1 MQTTRERSSGR
12 ARTLALILA
21 TAATVTLAT
30 LAVGP
35 ARGRADTLT
44 MKSGVVY
51 RGVVDRDTTD
61 WSVFDGL
68 RRVIF
73 HNTKV
78 ARRDPD
84 ANEPAPEVFRLEQ
97 PLQVHVGTMPEF
109 ILEAEATPWDKFGRR
124 IFTYV
129 GAGLDANRELR
140 INKKITMTQAINE
153 IDPQKV
159 RFRGVDGFWKD
170 GLLSINQVPRPV
182 ILGILAKVKQ
192 DDLAQREKVCR
203 FLIEAH
209 WYAEA
214 LPELDRLIKDFND
227 KDVSDRARRARDLVR
242 SLQAQDLLGE
252 IEVRRKA
259 QEPNEVRAILKT
271 FSTRGLGPEVL
282 KRLRELNEQEGARAA
297 ADKAAAAALS
307 ATAEKLPSDVRK
319 RVGAPLV
326 ELLQALADAP
336 DATRPRLAAFE
347 KASAAT
353 SPEGKLALALTGWAL
368 GPDKAVAD
376 LATAEALWR
385 ARTLVFG
392 YLRTRDEDEEERA
405 SILDEL
411 RTLQLPASGD
421 KSARALDLDTIDR
434 LARNL
439 PPPRANDH
447 APPTKA
453 TVLRVLDDDP
463 RNEPTEYAVQL
474 PPDYS
479 PWRSYPAVV
488 ALHSGRGETA
498 KARMMSAIDWWG
510 PEASRRGYI
519 VIAPEYASGNRV
531 EYHHSPAEHA
541 AAELALRD
549 ARKRFSIDSDRV
561 FVGGQLNGA
570 DMAWDLG
577 LGHPDLFAGIVAI
590 SGRPFKYVFRAIN
603 DTPRLPL
610 YLALGTMA
618 PGEEFIRTY
627 VMKTLVSNN
636 FDATIVE
643 YISRGQEDFPEDA
656 PSAFDWMASRRRN
669 PDPRAFSAVSAREC
683 DDRFYG
689 LVIRGF
695 ADGRTTPLPGAVA
708 PKGDNLNPATVR
720 QSVSPQLNQLNIRAD
735 GVTRLDVWINPRV
748 VDCSKKVVI
757 KLNNRSV
764 FRASVKDDPA
774 ALLDDLR
781 VRGDRQQTYWLRVP
795 ISL

>member
-1 MQTTRERSSGR
+1 MQIHRERSSGR

-21 TAATVTLAT
+21 TTATVTLAA
-30 LAVGP
+30 LAIG
-35 ARGRADTLT
+35 AALGRADTIT
-44 MKSGVVY
+44 MKGGVVY
-51 RGVVDRDTTD
+51 RGSLDRDTTD

-84 ANEPAPEVFRLEQ
+84 ANEPVPEVFKLEQ
-97 PLQVHVGTMPEF
+97 PLQVHVGTMPKY
-109 ILEAEATPWDKFGRR
+109 ILEANATPWDRHGRR
-124 IFTYV
+124 TFSYV
-129 GAGLDANRELR
+129 GANDEGR
-140 INKKITMTQAINE
+140 IGRKITMTQAINE

-170 GLLSINQVPRPV
+170 GLLSIDSVPRPV
-182 ILGILAKVKQ
+182 ILGILARVNQ
-192 DDLAQREKVCR
+192 TDLAQREKVCR

-227 KDVSDRARRARDLVR
+227 KEVRDRARRARDLVR
-242 SLQAQDLLGE
+242 SLQAQEILAE
-252 IEVRRKA
+252 IEVRRKG
-259 QEPNEVRAILKT
+259 QQPGEVRALLKT
-271 FSTRGLGPEVL
+271 FPTRGLGPEIL
-282 KRLRELNEQEGARAA
+282 KRVRDLNEQEAARAA
-297 ADKAAAAALS
+297 ADKAAADALS
-307 ATAEKLPSDVRK
+307 ATAERLPSDVRK

-326 ELLQALADAP
+326 ELLQGLAGAP

-347 KASAAT
+347 KAPAAT
-353 SPEGKLALALTGWAL
+353 TPENKLALALSGWAL

-376 LATAEALWR
+376 LAAAEALWK
-385 ARTLVFG
+385 ARSLVFG
-392 YLRTRDEDEEERA
+392 YLRSRDEDEADRA

-411 RTLQLPASGD
+411 RTLELPAAAGQA
-421 KSARALDLDTIDR
+421 ARPLDLDTIDR
-434 LARNL
+434 LARHL
-439 PPPRANDH
+439 PPPRASDH

-453 TVLRVLDDDP
+453 TILRVLDDDP
-463 RNEPTEYAVQL
+463 RNVPTEYAVQL

-498 KARMMSAIDWWG
+498 KGRMLSAIAWWG
-510 PEASRRGYI
+510 PEAARRGYI
-519 VIAPEYASGNRV
+519 VIAPEYVAGDKGV

-541 AAELALRD
+541 AAVLALRD
-549 ARKRFSIDSDRV
+549 ARKRFAVDSDRV

-577 LGHPDLFAGIVAI
+577 LGHPDHFAGIVAI

-603 DTPRLPL
+603 DTPWMPL
-610 YLALGTMA
+610 YLTLGTMA
-618 PGEEFIRTY
+618 PGEEFIRSY
-627 VMKTLVSNN
+627 IMKPYMTNN
-636 FDATIVE
+636 LDVVITQ

-656 PSAFDWMASRRRN
+656 PAAFDWMASRRRVT
-669 PDPRAFSAVSAREC
+669 DPRAFKFVSAREC

-689 LVIRGF
+689 LVIRQF
-695 ADGRTTPLPGAVA
+695 ANGRTTPLPGAVSE
-708 PKGDNLNPATVR
+708 KGENLNPAQVR
-720 QSVSPQLNQLNIRAD
+720 QSVSSQLNQLSIRAD
-735 GVTRLDVWINPRV
+735 GVTRLDVWISPRL
-748 VDCSKKVVI
+748 VDCSKKVLI
-757 KLNNRSV
+757 KLNNRVV
-764 FRASVKDDPA
+764 FRASVKENPVD
-774 ALLDDLR
+774 LLDDLR